1 MHGLRGKNLLQFLRV
16 TQVCMKRLYGKSITS
31 TNERVITYRFDITCR
46 TDSTIV
52 AGPDIY
58 VGRGPRAMYF
68 AKYSGPVHL
77 LYLPSN
83 WTCSSAEVKDARGEY
98 RYPKTNCLITKFT
111 YFIPSLSTVK
121 AKYRCRIFELE
132 NWGESTA
139 SQFLRAVQKSDG
151 WPKISSSRAR
161 DLIAHASISNNYTY
175 TYTYIHAPFTY
186 PTWILGYVWIAD
198 VNLSQWF
205 IAFTHSRAPFT
216 NEGQS

>member
-121 AKYRCRIFELE
+121 PNTVAESLNWKTEGSRLRLNFYVLFKKVMVDQWDLELE
-132 NWGESTA
+132 STGLNCA
-139 SQFLRAVQKSDG
+139 C
-151 WPKISSSRAR
+151 
-161 DLIAHASISNNYTY
+161 
-175 TYTYIHAPFTY
+175 
-186 PTWILGYVWIAD
+186 
-198 VNLSQWF
+198 VN
-205 IAFTHSRAPFT
+205 
-216 NEGQS
+216 